1 MSSKCRKLRR
11 ALGEGGEA
19 RSPGTSR
26 GDPGAAQVSEL
37 GVARSSGFGSAP
49 APRSPA
55 APCPGLPGRA
65 GAPVPPRGLGQAAAP
80 GPRARLARI
89 RPAAAARAQPL
100 LPR

>member
-11 ALGEGGEA
+11 ALAGGGEA
-19 RSPGTSR
+19 RSPAPSR
-26 GDPGAAQVSEL
+26 GDPDAAEVSEL
-37 GVARSSGFGSAP
+37 GVARSPGFGSAP
-49 APRSPA
+49 APRSPGR
-55 APCPGLPGRA
+55 PLPGLPGPA
-65 GAPVPPRGLGQAAAP
+65 GAPVPPRGLRQAAAP